1 MCMYQGLG
9 QMLTMCLQH
18 HQGCLETP
26 KCAYVI
32 YGQPLMHLTFSNVEN
47 FMFFLISFIFSRV
60 EEISMFLLLILKVLN
75 VTNKGKKEEANTEC
89 NGSETFS
96 AVFCEHQHL
105 QNFSL
110 MSACISSITRIAQ
123 QPHNNFHNLQQGT
136 GFIL

>member
-1 MCMYQGLG
+1 
-9 QMLTMCLQH
+9 
-18 HQGCLETP
+18 
-26 KCAYVI
+26 
-32 YGQPLMHLTFSNVEN
+32 
-47 FMFFLISFIFSRV
+47 MFFLISFLFSRV
-60 EEISMFLLLILKVLN
+60 EEISMFLLLIPKVLN

-110 MSACISSITRIAQ
+110 MSACISSIARIAQ

>member
-1 MCMYQGLG
+1 
-9 QMLTMCLQH
+9 
-18 HQGCLETP
+18 
-26 KCAYVI
+26 
-32 YGQPLMHLTFSNVEN
+32 MHLTFSNIDH

-110 MSACISSITRIAQ
+110 MSACISSIARIAQ
-123 QPHNNFHNLQQGT
+123 QPHNNFHNLQQGNRFHSIR
-136 GFIL
+136 GLQLLRASVELNKESEKEIHKSNFCP

>member
-1 MCMYQGLG
+1 
-9 QMLTMCLQH
+9 
-18 HQGCLETP
+18 
-26 KCAYVI
+26 
-32 YGQPLMHLTFSNVEN
+32 
-47 FMFFLISFIFSRV
+47 MFFLISFIFSRV

>member
-1 MCMYQGLG
+1 
-9 QMLTMCLQH
+9 
-18 HQGCLETP
+18 
-26 KCAYVI
+26 
-32 YGQPLMHLTFSNVEN
+32 
-47 FMFFLISFIFSRV
+47 MFFLISFIFSRV

-110 MSACISSITRIAQ
+110 MSACISSIARIAQ

-136 GFIL
+136 GFILKESYSHGIMGRRFPDGGVAEIQKMSPSTAGRCYCCH